1 MYKIYVMYGNKIMQY
16 ILFFLLLFMTG
27 CSLKK
32 ADVDYDPSFET
43 GKLKTFAVMH
53 KDGSANVSLNQERI
67 FESIVNEME
76 SKAYIRMPKKNADFY
91 ITFESAVKVELY
103 PNTNFGF
110 GIGTYSRGRGISVG
124 SAYDIIDEK
133 ETLSINMID
142 SKTKKIFW
150 NSSYVYNTYESK
162 SPKERIEYI
171 NKIVANMLSEF
182 PAALIKTTK

>member
-1 MYKIYVMYGNKIMQY
+1 MLRY

-32 ADVDYDPSFET
+32 ADVDYDPAFEM
-43 GKLKTFAVMH
+43 GKLKTFTVVN
-53 KDGSANVSLNQERI
+53 KDSSANASLNQERI

-76 SKAYIRMPKKNADFY
+76 SKAYMQVPKESADFY
-91 ITFESAVKVELY
+91 ITFESALKVEFY

-110 GIGTYSRGRGISVG
+110 GIGTYSRGRGFSVG
-124 SAYDIIDEK
+124 SAYDIVEEK

-142 SKTKKIFW
+142 SKTKKVFW
-150 NSSYVYNTYESK
+150 NSSYVYRTYESK

-182 PAALIKTTK
+182 PAVLIK